1 MGFSEVFKPKSE
13 KEIRKLISTAM
24 RSKNQRVKR
33 LSSTIVEIGGY
44 GAYTYVDEKRGIVL
58 TVPIETQ
65 RIDVARLIIK
75 TFCS

>member
-1 MGFSEVFKPKSE
+1 MGFSEVFKPKNE

-33 LSSTIVEIGGY
+33 LTPTIFEIGGS
-44 GAYTYVDEKRGIVL
+44 GSYTYVDEKRGIIL
-58 TVPIETQ
+58 TVPIETR
-65 RIDVARLIIK
+65 RIAVARFK